1 MTTNK
6 FTSGKCGKDSLAFP
20 TFILII
26 VISVL
31 FVPITDAIGITP
43 AKMSVN
49 FEPGLKTTLAQ
60 KVFNNDHRDL
70 NAVIYARGELEP
82 YIKVIDSLVPVK
94 ADEETKEFRYELSL
108 PQDFKKPGLYSA
120 EIIVME
126 LPKSSSPGQETS
138 VTALGSVVSE
148 LYVRVPFPEKYAE
161 AKLVVETTTIDKPV
175 RFVLLLNNYGSQ
187 NIVKAKAHLDILG
200 ATYEKI
206 GEAETNDIAL
216 ATKQDGKIEAQWLNP
231 DIKPGVYHVKGFL
244 DYDGKRIE
252 LEQNFK
258 VGSLSIDI
266 VDLRADKFKL
276 GSITAIDIFLENKWN
291 SPIKGVFGIM
301 TATASDG
308 TEYVKSKTTSIDMD
322 ALSRDKITAYWDTR
336 DIPVG
341 SYNLNIDIHYEGQTT
356 TRLIRANINIDSF
369 RTDLSTVGRVV
380 VGETT
385 KNRDTFLYILILA
398 LIAANIGWFIYMK
411 RRKR

>member
-108 PQDFKKPGLYSA
+108 PQDFKKPWLYSA

-200 ATYEKI
+200 ATYEKL

>member
-20 TFILII
+20 AFILII

-31 FVPITDAIGITP
+31 FSPITDAIGITP